1 MTLLIDIAHMIL
13 AATLSFL
20 GLGYERA
27 EDPHAVQVTPKE
39 VRQTIE
45 GALLNPATLSVT
57 VQNAQTLCAPN
68 LAIQAVSACSEGQP
82 LNTTA
87 QIIILNDC
95 ETIPNRPALPT
106 L

>member
-1 MTLLIDIAHMIL
+1 MTLLIDFAHMIL
-13 AATLSFL
+13 ATALSFL

-27 EDPHAVQVTPKE
+27 EDAHAVQVAPAQIH
-39 VRQTIE
+39 RQVE
-45 GALLNPATLSVT
+45 GALLSPRTLSVS
-57 VQNAQTLCAPN
+57 VQNAQSLCAPS
-68 LAIQAVSACSEGQP
+68 LVIEADAACSEGRP